1 MVGVPGR
8 SKGCHTCLKRRV
20 KCDEA
25 RPTCKRCEKAGYAC
39 AGYERKLE
47 MRFHTFSDQ
56 AEPATSA
63 STKTSKDPPPTTG
76 GVPQNLVLRSN
87 DSPPSSSGSM
97 PQELSFVAFRDNIQ
111 FSYLFDNFVWSSYGS
126 PWLQMSAEGKLD
138 ALSLE
143 ACRAFSLTIFGRH
156 HRQAE
161 IEVNG
166 AIHYDKTVRALS
178 SRLSNVGAPGSE
190 NLIVPIMI
198 LLMHSSSTPDPQ
210 ASAFHIQ
217 GLLKLIQIC
226 GPERFATGPLRFAFE
241 SCRATLVTVSLITRT
256 RTFLEQPEWLSEPW
270 AICGEYNK
278 NPQNRLVDILVH
290 IPGFLQDQAQ
300 LEQAPS
306 EQFRLELIQRIEYQI
321 AKAHN
326 WRWQWEEMNPTVAW
340 EVDPET
346 LPADQLLTQPRPV
359 RKVLV
364 FSSFTKAA
372 ELSLYNAILLF
383 LLGVLWTLKPP
394 EQESPPSVRLPT
406 TQPAGAGTGAAL
418 FLPGDVDSLVEPAV
432 EICRAFEF
440 QLLASKSSRDSAL
453 FWLFPLGLASKAL
466 EDNLD
471 YLAWIKSMLDASQ
484 VTRGYGTGGNTFGF
498 GFYRLPKIRRKCS
511 KQRPMI
517 QPQYDSDS
525 VRQLSEGSSSPDAF
539 V

>member
-1 MVGVPGR
+1 MSPTSLVLEPMADTRGVP
-8 SKGCHTCLKRRV
+8 
-20 KCDEA
+20 DEA

-47 MRFHTFSDQ
+47 MRFHTFADQ
-56 AEPATSA
+56 AESA
-63 STKTSKDPPPTTG
+63 MSTPPKTSKDLPPTTTPG
-76 GVPQNLVLRSN
+76 GVPENLVLRSN
-87 DSPPSSSGSM
+87 ESPPGSSSL

-143 ACRAFSLTIFGRH
+143 ACRAFSLSIFGRH

-161 IEVNG
+161 IEVTG

-178 SRLSNVGAPGSE
+178 TRLSNVGAPGSE

-241 SCRATLVTVSLITRT
+241 SCRATLVTVSLITKT

-270 AICGEYNK
+270 ATCGEYNK

-306 EQFRLELIQRIEYQI
+306 EQFRLELVQRIEYQI

-346 LPADQLLTQPRPV
+346 LLPADNGLLALEPRPV

-364 FSSFTKAA
+364 FSSFAKAA
-372 ELSLYNAILLF
+372 ELSLYNAVLLF
-383 LLGVLWTLKPP
+383 LLGLLWTLKPTAAQP
-394 EQESPPSVRLPT
+394 SPPSVRVA
-406 TQPAGAGTGAAL
+406 PAPSAL
-418 FLPGDVDSLVEPAV
+418 FLPGDSIDSLVEPAV

-440 QLLASKSSRDSAL
+440 QLLAAKTSRDSAL
-453 FWLFPLGLASKAL
+453 FWLFPLGLASMAL
-466 EDNLD
+466 EDHAD
-471 YLAWIKSMLDASQ
+471 YLAWIRNMLDASQ

-498 GFYRLPKIRRKCS
+498 GFYRLPKIRRKRS
-511 KQRPMI
+511 AANDHRPLI
-517 QPQYDSDS
+517 QPQYDSDAI
-525 VRQLSEGSSSPDAF
+525 RQLSEGSSSPDELL
-539 V
+539 